1 MTKMIHGRAESLAVA
16 IVDTGWLARDD
27 AVGLT
32 GIGRIRRIYRMCRMM
47 ISG

>member
-1 MTKMIHGRAESLAVA
+1 MTKTTRGRAESLAVA
-16 IVDTGWLARDD
+16 SVDTGWLARDD

-32 GIGRIRRIYRMCRMM
+32 GIRRIYRMCRMM

>member
-1 MTKMIHGRAESLAVA
+1 MTTTIRGRAESLAVA
-16 IVDTGWLARDD
+16 SVDTGRLARDD

-32 GIGRIRRIYRMCRMM
+32 GIGRIGRIYRMCRMM